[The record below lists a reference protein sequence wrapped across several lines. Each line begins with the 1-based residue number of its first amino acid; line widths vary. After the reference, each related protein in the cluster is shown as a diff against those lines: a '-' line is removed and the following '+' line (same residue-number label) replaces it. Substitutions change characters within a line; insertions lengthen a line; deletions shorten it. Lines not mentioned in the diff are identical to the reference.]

1 MEKGLERL
9 MEAAK
14 VAAEPTDSHTIFLS
28 VEPEGVRIRLL
39 FEHEGNPYSLEN
51 TTPWHL
57 IHPRPD
63 TKNPLISAMDDLV
76 RQRTEFGT

>member
-1 MEKGLERL
+1 

-14 VAAEPTDSHTIFLS
+14 VAAEPTDSHTILLDIA
-28 VEPEGVRIRLL
+28 PEGVRARLL
-39 FEHEGNPYSLEN
+39 FEHDGKPYSVEN

-63 TKNPLISAMDDLV
+63 TKNPLITAMADLV